1 MKKFTIATF
10 SLLSIFLFSNDVK
23 AENLLDH
30 YQQLAQNEDPAFGR
44 FSAERGQAFFLKQH
58 ATGKPET
65 PACTTCHT
73 KDATKP
79 GQTRA
84 GKTIAPLA
92 LSVSPERYSDLR
104 KTEKWFRRN
113 CNSVLGR
120 SCTAL
125 EKGDFITFMT
135 TQ

>member
-1 MKKFTIATF
+1 MKKLTIATF
-10 SLLSIFLFSNDVK
+10 SLLSMFLFSNDAN

-30 YQQLAQNEDPAFGR
+30 YQQLAQDEDPAFSG

-58 ATGKPET
+58 STGKPET

-73 KDATKP
+73 KDATQP

-125 EKGDFITFMT
+125 EKGDFLTFMI